1 MLAVTRSPHQQL
13 LEGERCVTLNAG
25 GLYLNALFFF
35 FCRLISTQG
44 SSEWNLHDKNSQFI
58 ADYSL
63 GSVARP
69 RSKEQQKSS
78 VSDHEFDSATKGTP
92 KMRRAVFFHHV
103 ICTKHLEEPQ
113 TILISLCELT
123 ET

>member
-35 FCRLISTQG
+35 CRLISTQG

-58 ADYSL
+58 AEVERL
-63 GSVARP
+63 RP
-69 RSKEQQKSS
+69 RVRFCDEWDSKDAESGILPPC
-78 VSDHEFDSATKGTP
+78 DLHETSGRTTNDFNFA
-92 KMRRAVFFHHV
+92 
-103 ICTKHLEEPQ
+103 L
-113 TILISLCELT
+113 
-123 ET
+123 